1 MTLQEFSQQVWHAA
15 QGHQEIRLVLK
26 GEPLPRI
33 VQPYGIAQTSQGKVV
48 LVCWQS
54 KGYTRAGARE
64 GYRNLLL
71 TKISE
76 LETLNSHF
84 QRRTDFNPTDGQYK
98 DWVFHI

>member
-1 MTLQEFSQQVWHAA
+1 MTLQELTQQLWRAA
-15 QGHQEIRLVLK
+15 EGRLECRLTIS

-33 VQPYGIAQTSQGKVV
+33 VQPYGIAQTSKSKVA

-71 TKISE
+71 TKIIE
-76 LETLNSHF
+76 LYLT
-84 QRRTDFNPTDGQYK
+84 T
-98 DWVFHI
+98 

>member
-1 MTLQEFSQQVWHAA
+1 MTLEALTQQLWQAA
-15 QGHQEIRLVLK
+15 EVLRECRITLN

-33 VQPYGIAQTSQGKVV
+33 VQPYGIAQTSGNKVV

-54 KGYTRAGARE
+54 RGYTRAGARE

-71 TKISE
+71 TKITE
-76 LETLNSHF
+76 LEALDGHF
-84 QRRTDFNPTDGQYK
+84 KKRSDFNPTDGQYK